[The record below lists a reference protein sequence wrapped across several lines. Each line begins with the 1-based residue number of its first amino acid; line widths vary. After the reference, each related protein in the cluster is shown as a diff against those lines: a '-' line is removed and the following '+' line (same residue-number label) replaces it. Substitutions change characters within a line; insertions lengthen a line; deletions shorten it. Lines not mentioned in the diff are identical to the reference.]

1 MFNKD
6 FLFSAIKRVFA
17 GDPIKFK
24 FYLSYNIVAFKSDN
38 KKNYSSFFHLFLYF
52 FLRFIQNCLFLQK
65 NLGLNS
71 NK

>member
-24 FYLSYNIVAFKSDN
+24 FYLSIIQYCCFLKTFIAHFL
-38 KKNYSSFFHLFLYF
+38 SFPFF

>member
-24 FYLSYNIVAFKSDN
+24 LYLSYNIVAFK
-38 KKNYSSFFHLFLYF
+38 KNYSSFFHFFLYS
-52 FLRFIQNCLFLQK
+52 FLRFIQNCVFLQM
-65 NLGLNS
+65 NLELNS

>member
-24 FYLSYNIVAFKSDN
+24 FYLSIIQYCCFLKTFIA
-38 KKNYSSFFHLFLYF
+38 LFLSFPLFPFEVYTK
-52 FLRFIQNCLFLQK
+52 LRIFANEFRT
-65 NLGLNS
+65 
-71 NK
+71 

>member
-24 FYLSYNIVAFKSDN
+24 FYLSIIQYCCFLNTFIAHFL
-38 KKNYSSFFHLFLYF
+38 SFPLFLFEVYTKLLIF
-52 FLRFIQNCLFLQK
+52 AKEFRT
-65 NLGLNS
+65 
-71 NK
+71 

>member
-17 GDPIKFK
+17 GDPIKFNFIYHTILLLFK
-24 FYLSYNIVAFKSDN
+24 NI
-38 KKNYSSFFHLFLYF
+38 YSSFFHFFHYS
-52 FLRFIQNCLFLQK
+52 FLRFIQNCVFLQM
-65 NLGLNS
+65 NLELNS

>member
-24 FYLSYNIVAFKSDN
+24 FYLSYNIVAFK
-38 KKNYSSFFHLFLYF
+38 KKL
-52 FLRFIQNCLFLQK
+52 
-65 NLGLNS
+65 
-71 NK
+71 

>member
-24 FYLSYNIVAFKSDN
+24 FYLSIIQYCCLLKTFIALFSIF
-38 KKNYSSFFHLFLYF
+38 SLISF
-52 FLRFIQNCLFLQK
+52 
-65 NLGLNS
+65 
-71 NK
+71 

>member
-24 FYLSYNIVAFKSDN
+24 FYLSYNIVAFK
-38 KKNYSSFFHLFLYF
+38 KKYSSFFHLFLYF

>member
-6 FLFSAIKRVFA
+6 FLFSAIKRIFA

-24 FYLSYNIVAFKSDN
+24 FYLSIIQYCCFLKTFIAL
-38 KKNYSSFFHLFLYF
+38 FFHFFLYS
-52 FLRFIQNCLFLQK
+52 FLRFIQNCVFLQM
-65 NLGLNS
+65 NLELNS

>member
-24 FYLSYNIVAFKSDN
+24 FYLSYNIVAFKKIIALFSIF
-38 KKNYSSFFHLFLYF
+38 SFIPF
-52 FLRFIQNCLFLQK
+52 
-65 NLGLNS
+65 
-71 NK
+71 

>member
-24 FYLSYNIVAFKSDN
+24 FYLSNIQYCCLLKTFIAFFSI
-38 KKNYSSFFHLFLYF
+38 FPLFLFEVYAK
-52 FLRFIQNCLFLQK
+52 LRIFANEFRT
-65 NLGLNS
+65 
-71 NK
+71 

>member
-24 FYLSYNIVAFKSDN
+24 FYLSIIQYCCLLKTFIA
-38 KKNYSSFFHLFLYF
+38 LFLSF
-52 FLRFIQNCLFLQK
+52 PLFLFEVYTK
-65 NLGLNS
+65 LIIFA
-71 NK
+71 KEFRT